1 MAYTDNYFHNLT
13 RRVEADKRR
22 EKRREARLARVAAAA
37 KARKA

>member
-22 EKRREARLARVAAAA
+22 EARLARVAAAA